1 LLTCPAYNVGRD
13 PSEITFD
20 GTNIWVTNYGSENLM
35 KLKTAD
41 GSVAGTFS
49 LSGGPHPNP

>member
-1 LLTCPAYNVGRD
+1 LLTCPTYNVGRD